1 MDRRTQKIEKVDAR
15 DLTVDG
21 RLGENSRDGE
31 EAQSGPT
38 LELGKAFVKTVRHF
52 WPELSLWL
60 GRLPDTRFEPMVIY
74 DRKFLAW
81 WGIILFAL
89 KLGSRRQLDF
99 DLRDETTKVLGNINN
114 LAGTNQETLPVHN
127 TLEHFLGHVGWEAF
141 AHLDV
146 MMIRRLIRMRMLDN
160 DRLEGCYVVAADGTG
175 VLAFNRRHCD
185 HCLTQKHGDRTY
197 YFHTVLEAKLLTEY
211 GLALSMGSEFI
222 ENPENV
228 QAADD
233 SQDYEQIK
241 QDCELKAFDRLAE
254 QIRKN
259 YPRMPIL
266 ITSDSLFGCGRA
278 IQLCKEYG
286 LSYVFTFKPGRTP
299 AAWEEFLALA
309 KASPQNT
316 LKKEL
321 PDDTVQVYRWVN
333 DFRYEDSEGRIH
345 TFDAFMCEETSP
357 NGETTTFAWM
367 TDRRVTEKNV
377 VRLSMKGGRARS
389 KIENEGFNVQ
399 KNSGLNLEHA
409 YSFDKRNWKAFY
421 FLLQIAHIILQ
432 LLEKG
437 NLLRGTAEQLGKK
450 TAVALFGSLKNIAR
464 RLLECFRYFAIP
476 EEAFDTSLAGHI
488 QIRIRFDST

>member
-1 MDRRTQKIEKVDAR
+1 MDRRAQEDKRADAG
-15 DLTVDG
+15 DLTADD
-21 RLGENSRDGE
+21 RLGENSCDNAETEG
-31 EAQSGPT
+31 GPT

-52 WPELSLWL
+52 WPEFSLWL
-60 GRLPDTRFEPMVIY
+60 ERLRDTRFQPMVIY

-99 DLRDETTKVLGNINN
+99 DFRDESTKVLGNVNN
-114 LAGTNQETLPVHN
+114 LARTNQETLPVHN
-127 TLEHFLGHVGWEAF
+127 TLEHFLGHVGWMAF
-141 AHLDV
+141 AALCV
-146 MMIRRLIRMRMLDN
+146 LMIRRLIRMRVFDK
-160 DRLEGCYVVAADGTG
+160 DRLGGCYVVAADGTG
-175 VLAFNRRHCD
+175 VLVFNRPHCD
-185 HCLTQKHGDRTY
+185 LCLTQKHGDRTY
-197 YFHTVLEAKLLTEY
+197 YFHSVLEAKVLTDT

-222 ENPENV
+222 ENPENL
-228 QAADD
+228 QEPND

-241 QDCELKAFDRLAE
+241 QDCELKAFDRLAV

-278 IQLCKEYG
+278 IQLCEDYG
-286 LSYVFTFKPGRTP
+286 LSYIFTFKPGRMP
-299 AAWEEFLALA
+299 AVWEDFLALA
-309 KASPQNT
+309 KASPENI

-321 PDDTVQVYRWVN
+321 SDGTVQVYRWVN
-333 DFRYEDSEGRIH
+333 DMRYIDSERRTQ
-345 TFDAFMCEETSP
+345 TFNAFMCEETAS

-437 NLLRGTAEQLGKK
+437 NLLRKTAEKLGKES
-450 TAVALFGSLKNIAR
+450 AVALFGSLKNIAR
-464 RLLECFRYFAIP
+464 RLLECFRYFVIP
-476 EEAFDTSLAGHI
+476 KQAFDTSLPGGI
-488 QIRIRFDST
+488 QIRIRGAPP